1 MRSPSPLE
9 RYLDSVQHE
18 AERATRRGP
27 RPIAPE
33 PHRALV
39 TISRQTG
46 TGARELADRLA
57 VRLQADAAPDVPPWT
72 VFDRDLVDAVLQHH
86 DLPGR
91 LATYLREDR
100 ISGVAAALDELA
112 GIRPPVWTLVHKT
125 AETILWLAE
134 IGNAIVIGRAGN
146 LVTAHLPY
154 AFHVRLIGS
163 LPRRI
168 ERVSE
173 SRGLDRPAAEAYV
186 REQDAARAR
195 YVSAYY
201 GRQIDDPLLYDVEI
215 DTDRVPP
222 DQGVRMIAAAIAA
235 PVPDVAAATA

>member
-1 MRSPSPLE
+1 MRPGSALE

-18 AERATRRGP
+18 AERSSRSRARATS
-27 RPIAPE
+27 PE
-33 PHRALV
+33 PHRPVV

-46 TGARELADRLA
+46 TGARPLADQLA
-57 VRLQADAAPDVPPWT
+57 SRLQADEPPGVPPWT
-72 VFDRDLVDAVLQHH
+72 VFDRELVDAVLQHH
-86 DLPGR
+86 DLPER
-91 LATYLREDR
+91 LAGYLPEDR

-134 IGNAIVIGRAGN
+134 IGNVIVIGRAGN

-168 ERVSE
+168 ERISE
-173 SRGLDRPAAEAYV
+173 SRGIDRQAAEAYIH
-186 REQDAARAR
+186 EQDAARAR
-195 YVSAYY
+195 YVSSYH
-201 GRQIDDPLLYDVEI
+201 GRSIDDALLYDVVL
-215 DTDRVPP
+215 DTDRVLP
-222 DQGVRMIAAAIAA
+222 DRAGRMIAAAISVPA
-235 PVPDVAAATA
+235 PDVVAATS